1 MLLAIALIRPMTRL
15 DRGGYVRLG
24 AAAAALA
31 LHFGTWIASLDDTS
45 VAVSTLLVATAP
57 LWNAAYDALLLRR
70 RFPLGVP
77 IALAAGLAGLA
88 MVVGGAHHAPAPHP
102 GHQLLG
108 AALALTGAFAFAAY
122 LVLVRDVHRSAG
134 TRTIVT
140 TTYTGAALILIA
152 AAAIARQPLPA
163 AAAQSAWTG
172 IVAMA
177 LVSQLLGHTAMNAA
191 LRWFGPTTVAMS
203 TLLEPVIAA
212 LLALALFGEHVSP
225 AAIAGAM
232 LLLGAVG
239 TVLWIAPDEELA

>member
-1 MLLAIALIRPMTRL
+1 VLLALALIRPIAPL
-15 DRGGYVRLG
+15 DRRGYVRLG
-24 AAAAALA
+24 AAAVALA

-45 VAVSTLLVATAP
+45 VAVSTLLVATSP
-57 LWNAAYDALLLRR
+57 LWNAAYDALVLRR

-77 IALAAGLAGLA
+77 LALAAGLVGLA
-88 MVVGGAHHAPAPHP
+88 MVAADHHAPAPHP

-108 AALALTGAFAFAAY
+108 AGLALTGAVAFAAY

-140 TTYTGAALILIA
+140 TTYTGAAILLVIA
-152 AAAIARQPLPA
+152 AALARQPLPA
-163 AAAQSAWTG
+163 VTAQSAWAG

-177 LVSQLLGHTAMNAA
+177 LLSQLLGHTAMNAS

-212 LLALALFGEHVSP
+212 LLALALFGEHLSIVAIGG
-225 AAIAGAM
+225 AA
-232 LLLGAVG
+232 LLLGGVAVI
-239 TVLWIAPDEELA
+239 LWTAPDEELA